1 VMSVEHYNILFI
13 RDLVDDKLQKWLRLL
28 IKINNVTLGRG
39 RDVFRWH
46 LNATGIFSVRSM
58 YLHMVNQQAPF

>member
-46 LNATGIFSVRSM
+46 LNTTGIFSVRSM